1 MSKRRVKPFVASSYL
16 RTHRG
21 TPLPPPLGTYGYARK
36 RSASPGRKSKK
47 VNNSDV
53 AAAVL
58 ANLILQALEL
68 FVWASVLWVIGDQL
82 REAGVVNSNLPYFD
96 FFWLAGLVIFAVRFS
111 KGITS
116 SLSGGRRDTG
126 LHE

>member
-1 MSKRRVKPFVASSYL
+1 MSKRKVQPFIASSYL

-21 TPLPPPLGTYGYARK
+21 TPLPPPLGLYDTRRRPAGQK
-36 RSASPGRKSKK
+36 RKSG
-47 VNNSDV
+47 NSDLF
-53 AAAVL
+53 AAVL

-68 FVWASVLWVIGDQL
+68 FVWASVLWITGDQL
-82 REAGVVNSNLPYFD
+82 RRAGVINSNLAYFD

-116 SLSGGRRDTG
+116 SLSGERRDTG